1 MKEKRFRSVSELRA
15 DSQSRTISGY
25 ALKFNELSNELSNRE
40 GTFYET
46 ILPGSLDGVIEK
58 SDIFAVLNHDQS
70 RGVLA
75 RSKYGQGTLK
85 LTVDEVGLR
94 YEFEVPDTEL
104 GREVIIGIERGDI
117 AGSSFCFTVAEDRY
131 YRDDNDA
138 IVREIVR
145 FEQLFDVSPVYVP
158 AYDSADVDVRGFTD
172 FLNNEEKSGITT
184 DMKKDKNFE
193 KFLRSLLAEYEK
205 RSEDEEQKEE
215 NSCETD
221 EEENREDDVVE
232 EEEKKEEETET
243 DENREDEEEK
253 EEEVNSEEE
262 VEEEKTETE
271 EETETESVDEEEK
284 EEEKEDN
291 KRNITKKSMKKN
303 NFSLLKAVNDLVE
316 GRSFDA
322 ATQEL
327 NEAGKAEF
335 RKANISTSGRSLSI
349 PVNVNNTEKRGA
361 ILAGTAGAGQEVVAE
376 DKLGLVVALRER
388 LVANAAGAT
397 ILTGCKSDIS
407 IPYYSGT
414 KSGWKQEGAS
424 ADRGEGEFTEK
435 FLRPKRLCSVIH
447 ISRQFLLQDTIS
459 AEEALRRDI
468 VESIAVQFEKTMFG
482 TGAGTAFE
490 PAGLFN
496 GVSPETNPFTFEDS
510 VLYESELE
518 SANHYGSYTYVLS
531 PAAKAICR
539 STSLD
544 SAKSSGRFVME
555 NNEINGY
562 PVISSGVVTEKG
574 LLVGD
579 FSELYIAQFGGIE
592 ILYDNMTL
600 ADQDVIRLVVNTYID
615 YCVRRDDAIVKKILA

>member
-1 MKEKRFRSVSELRA
+1 MEKRFFSNTYEVRA

-25 ALKFNELSNELSNRE
+25 ALKFNELSNELSNRS
-40 GTFYET
+40 GSFYEI
-46 ILPGSLDGVIEK
+46 ILPGALDGVIEK
-58 SDIFAVLNHDQS
+58 SDILCLLNHDQS

-75 RSKYGQGTLK
+75 RSKYGTGSLK
-85 LTVDEVGLR
+85 LSVDEIGLR
-94 YEFEVPDTEL
+94 YEFIVPDTALGQEL
-104 GREVIIGIERGDI
+104 IVGIERGDI
-117 AGSSFCFTVAEDRY
+117 SGSSFGFTVEEEEFVRNSDGTILRKIYKFAE
-131 YRDDNDA
+131 
-138 IVREIVR
+138 
-145 FEQLFDVSPVYVP
+145 LFDVSPVYYP
-158 AYDSADVDVRGFTD
+158 AYDATEVDVRGFTD

-193 KFLRSLLAEYEK
+193 MFLRSLLAEYDK
-205 RSEDEEQKEE
+205 RSEDEEEQKEE
-215 NSCETD
+215 NSCEETD

-232 EEEKKEEETET
+232 EEEKKEEETE
-243 DENREDEEEK
+243 DENREDDEK

-262 VEEEKTETE
+262 VEEEKTETETE

-349 PVNVNNTEKRGA
+349 PVNVNSTEKRGA

-435 FLRPKRLCSVIH
+435 FLRPKRLCSIIH
-447 ISRQFLLQDTIS
+447 ISKQFLLQDTIS

-468 VESIAVQFEKTMFG
+468 VESIAVQLEKTMFG
-482 TGAGTAFE
+482 TGAGSAFE

-496 GVSPETNPFTFEDS
+496 GVSPETDAFTFSDTIE
-510 VLYESELE
+510 YEAALEL
-518 SANHYGSYTYVLS
+518 ANHYGSFTYVVN
-531 PAAKAICR
+531 PAAKALMR
-539 STSLD
+539 STPLD
-544 SAKSSGRFVME
+544 AGSGRFVME
-555 NNEINGY
+555 SNEVNGY

-592 ILYDNMTL
+592 ITYDPYTL
-600 ADQDVIRLVVNTYID
+600 ADQDVIRLVVNTYVD